1 MSKEVHKSDV
11 LLIGAGI
18 MSATLGSLIK
28 AMHPDYK
35 IQVIE
40 RGEICGTES
49 SNAYNNAGTGH
60 AGFCELNYTPVFNGE
75 VDVYKAVKVNESF
88 EKSKQFW
95 AYLVKNGHI
104 ENDFIHTVPHISFV
118 HGVDNLDGFDSR
130 YQAMKKFCLF
140 EDIEYTTD
148 RNVIERWA
156 PLLIEGRKAE
166 PLAATRVIRGT
177 DINFFRLT
185 NMLMAYIQKGNA
197 QTSYKE
203 EVIKL
208 EKENGLWNVTTR
220 NTKTKEEKYYSS
232 KFVFIGAG
240 GASLSLL
247 QKSGIP
253 EAKGYGGFPVS
264 GEWLICDNPEIVEK
278 HEAKVYG
285 KSSIKN
291 APPMSVPH
299 LDLRYINGKKVLLFG
314 PYAGFSTKFL
324 KNGSWLDL
332 FRSIKLGN
340 IKTMLSAALNN
351 FGLTKYLVKEVMKSD
366 EDKFQMLLDYYPQA
380 KREDWKKSI
389 AGQRVQVIKM
399 EEGKGVVEF
408 GTEIVT
414 SEDGSLA
421 ALLGASP
428 GASTSVKIMMD
439 VLQKCFYQNK
449 HPDVWKENIGKIIP
463 VHQHPLHMNEN
474 LFYKLEEET
483 SEILGLDCESLIE
496 KS

>member
-1 MSKEVHKSDV
+1 MAKSIKSDV

-18 MSATLGSLIK
+18 MSATLGALLKTLDSNVT
-28 AMHPDYK
+28 

-40 RGEICGTES
+40 RLDLPGQES
-49 SNAYNNAGTGH
+49 SNVLCNAGTGH
-60 AGFCELNYTPVFNGE
+60 AGFCELNYTPTFNGE

-118 HGVDNLDGFDSR
+118 HGVDNLDGFDAR
-130 YQAMKKFCLF
+130 YLAMKEFCLF

-148 RNVIERWA
+148 RDVIEKWA
-156 PLLIEGRKAE
+156 PLLMKGRRPE
-166 PLAATRVIRGT
+166 PVAATRVKRGT

-197 QTSYKE
+197 QVSYKE
-203 EVIKL
+203 DVIDIK
-208 EKENGLWNVTTR
+208 KENGFWNVTTR
-220 NTKTKEEKYYSS
+220 HKETKEKRYYSS

-240 GASLSLL
+240 GASLLLL

-253 EAKGYGGFPVS
+253 ESKGYGGFPVS
-264 GEWLICDNPEIVEK
+264 GEWLICDNPEVVAQ

-340 IKTMLSAALNN
+340 IKTMLSAARHNL
-351 FGLTKYLVKEVMKSD
+351 GLTQYLIKEVMKTD
-366 EDKFQMLLDYYPQA
+366 EEKFQMLLDYYPGA

-399 EEGKGVVEF
+399 ENGKGVVEF

-439 VLQKCFYQNK
+439 VLKKCFYQNK
-449 HPDVWKENIGKIIP
+449 HPEVWEEHVGRIIP
-463 VHQHPLHMNEN
+463 VHQHPLHMEREF
-474 LFYKLEEET
+474 FYKLEEET
-483 SEILGLDCESLIE
+483 SEILGLNCESLL
-496 KS
+496 KQVK